1 MICFLQQIGAWVL
14 LMRSL
19 NIELPIHKARY
30 IYSLS
35 FLARY
40 IPGSIWGYLSRSEW
54 LLHDYQVS
62 YTSSNY
68 GSILEV
74 ALAVSTGFCV
84 LGFCILV
91 NDALI
96 PIWVGFL
103 LFSLPLLP
111 WLFWFSKFSLRWRKK
126 LAGYLNSEIFELTRV
141 IGNGSSF
148 WSCLH

>member
-1 MICFLQQIGAWVL
+1 MICFLQQVCAGVL

-62 YTSSNY
+62 YASSNY

-84 LGFCILV
+84 LGLCILV
-91 NDALI
+91 NERTHPHLGRFSA
-96 PIWVGFL
+96 FL
-103 LFSLPLLP
+103 SPPASLVVL
-111 WLFWFSKFSLRWRKK
+111 
-126 LAGYLNSEIFELTRV
+126 V
-141 IGNGSSF
+141 Q
-148 WSCLH
+148 